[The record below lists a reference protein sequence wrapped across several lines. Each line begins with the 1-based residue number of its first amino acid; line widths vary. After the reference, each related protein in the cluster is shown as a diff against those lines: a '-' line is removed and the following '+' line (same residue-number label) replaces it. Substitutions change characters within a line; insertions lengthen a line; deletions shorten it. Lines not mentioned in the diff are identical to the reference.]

1 MTAPRRRWSFS
12 LRTLLVLLTMA
23 AIGACWVAWV
33 LSDSHFHDTYIRI
46 GP

>member
-1 MTAPRRRWSFS
+1 MTAPRHRWLFS
-12 LRTLLVLLTMA
+12 LRTMFVLLTLA
-23 AIGACWVAWV
+23 AIGAFWVAWV